1 MHIQSIFPPVSK
13 ADWLAQVAKDLK
25 GAPLES
31 LHWQVSEGVIAN
43 PRVAAEDLPSPLY
56 PLSETPNN
64 WEITEYVFAE
74 DAALANAQALEALR
88 AGAEGI
94 CFHLN
99 TPPDEAFFSVLL
111 QDIYLD
117 YIGLHFEGPVV
128 AENPSLILAL
138 LDMEARKRGISKT
151 DLRGSLHYAP
161 LQQAARTD
169 WRFLA
174 DFVRMARVEFPG
186 FKVLTVE
193 ETDTLAP
200 ETALSDLLIHVQ
212 TYIKKLSELGVSPS
226 VTAAAIRCKVQIGV
240 HYFVEIARLRA
251 FEILWLNLLKG
262 WSAPLEAPVITAV
275 FNPAAYSDAVFTNM
289 IKATTMAM
297 SAALGGATQ
306 ITVLPYDEGREHLTE
321 YPKAF
326 ARRIARNVQHLLK
339 LESNI
344 HTLSDPAAGSYYVE
358 HLTHQIARAS
368 WEQFSTAP

>member
-1 MHIQSIFPPVSK
+1 MHIQSVFPPVSK

-43 PRVAAEDLPSPLY
+43 PLVAAEDLDSPLY

-64 WEITEYVFAE
+64 WEITESVLA
-74 DAALANAQALEALR
+74 DNAALANAQALEALR

-94 CFHLN
+94 CFHLT

-138 LDMEARKRGISKT
+138 LDIEARKRGISKT

-174 DFVRMARVEFPG
+174 DFVHMARTEFPS
-186 FKVLTVE
+186 FKVVTIE
-193 ETDTLAP
+193 ETSILAP
-200 ETALSDLLIHVQ
+200 ETSLSELLVYAQ
-212 TYIKKLSELGVSPS
+212 TYIKKLSEFGISPS
-226 VTAAAIRCKVQIGV
+226 VTAAAIQCKVQIGV

-262 WSAPLEAPVITAV
+262 WSVPLEAPVISAV

-306 ITVLPYDEGREHLTE
+306 ITVLPYDEGREYLTE

-339 LESNI
+339 MESNI
-344 HTLSDPAAGSYYVE
+344 HTLNDPAAGSYYVE
-358 HLTHQIARAS
+358 HLTHQIARTS
-368 WEQFSTAP
+368 WEKFSTAP